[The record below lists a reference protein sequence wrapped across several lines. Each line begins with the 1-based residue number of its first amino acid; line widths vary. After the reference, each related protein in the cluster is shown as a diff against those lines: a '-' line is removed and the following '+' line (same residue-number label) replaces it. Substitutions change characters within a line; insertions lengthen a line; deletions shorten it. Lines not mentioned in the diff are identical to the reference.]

1 MPTPNAT
8 TTEIKPSHLDL
19 YQDDPCQHAIYQLR
33 NNPILSYPYPHAF
46 VREIFPRDYYRDLIA
61 HLPED
66 SAYASSVNG
75 RYPERGRLMLAGQ
88 EGDELNR
95 LTGPTREFWT
105 SFRDHFLTSDLWGAL
120 IDVFAPSLSTRLR
133 RDCWLHA
140 FLSRDRG
147 GYAISP
153 HTDTSKKLISVLF
166 YLPTSDAVATCGTSI
181 VVSDKPEH
189 STFDVPHSGNWDG
202 YTIARTVPFEANSI
216 FAFLV
221 NDKSLHAVKPTPAGT
236 ARDTI
241 QFSVMMPD

>member
-1 MPTPNAT
+1 MPTLSNAT
-8 TTEIKPSHLDL
+8 TAETKPAHLNDR
-19 YQDDPCQHAIYQLR
+19 DDPCQHAIYQLR
-33 NNPILSYPYPHAF
+33 NNPVLSYPYPHAF
-46 VREIFPRDYYRDLIA
+46 VREIFPADYYRDLIA
-61 HLPED
+61 HLPRDEAYVS
-66 SAYASSVNG
+66 SANG

-88 EGDELNR
+88 EGDELIR
-95 LTGPTREFWT
+95 LTGPTRDFWND
-105 SFRDHFLTSDLWGAL
+105 FRDNFLTPSLWGAL
-120 IDVFAPSLSTRLR
+120 IDVFAPELSSRLR

-166 YLPTSDAVATCGTSI
+166 YLPTSGAVATCGTSI
-181 VVSDKPEH
+181 VVTDKPEH
-189 STFDVPHSGNWDG
+189 QKFDVPHSGNWDG
-202 YTIARTVPFEANSI
+202 FTIARTVPFEANSI

-241 QFSVMMPD
+241 QFSIMMPD